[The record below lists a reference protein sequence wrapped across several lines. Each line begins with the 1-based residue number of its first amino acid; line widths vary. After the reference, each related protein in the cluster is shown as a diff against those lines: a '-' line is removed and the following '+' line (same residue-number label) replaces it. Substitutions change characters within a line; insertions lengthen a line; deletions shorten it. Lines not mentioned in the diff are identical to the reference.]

1 MKHGSFISEK
11 IVFIKKKFLG
21 FFRLNLSFN
30 KNKILMLVKIIL
42 NVVYTY
48 FMLENAVCLNFAG
61 LQTAIKTRWNAS
73 IYL

>member
-1 MKHGSFISEK
+1 
-11 IVFIKKKFLG
+11 
-21 FFRLNLSFN
+21 
-30 KNKILMLVKIIL
+30 MLVKIIL